1 MQRGKK
7 RRRRAQ
13 TRETA
18 KEVEVIRGQKRE
30 RDAQTPK
37 HGNIGRAVSLSQK
50 AVKCTE
56 KKVGR
61 TKGRPKKKEGGPRR
75 TQTRRK
81 IRKNEKNKQQ
91 QRK

>member
-61 TKGRPKKKEGGPRR
+61 TKGRPKKKGRGA
-75 TQTRRK
+75 
-81 IRKNEKNKQQ
+81 EKNSNK
-91 QRK
+91 KKNTKK